1 MRPLYNHL
9 LPSKRNG
16 EQQLTNTLK
25 SVFIAMEITWN
36 HPFPAR
42 KLMFPQW
49 IYFRLRWRKHETHLF
64 PDRFL
69 VFPKGFHAFTLAET
83 RVSFGGNLTET
94 CKKVVRF
101 RRNRSDGNTGKR
113 NVSANGNMWLPSCFR
128 YCFTCLRYVSV
139 YGFLKFRPVWGRAA
153 TERATKSGITN

>member
-1 MRPLYNHL
+1 MRPLYNHP

-16 EQQLTNTLK
+16 EQQLTNTPK
-25 SVFIAMEITWN
+25 SVFITIEITWN
-36 HPFPAR
+36 
-42 KLMFPQW
+42 
-49 IYFRLRWRKHETHLF
+49 HLF

-113 NVSANGNMWLPSCFR
+113 NVSANGNMWLRSCFR
-128 YCFTCLRYVSV
+128 YCFTCLRHVSV
-139 YGFLKFRPVWGRAA
+139 YGFLKFRPEWV
-153 TERATKSGITN
+153 TKLRSLMKKVIQNSNVCKRYLEKPISLPRMRQL